1 MTDDSAS
8 AKIFVEFVAMI
19 VRCRIYTLLKDEM
32 LRNNAKS
39 NYMTVPASL
48 RELEKIE
55 MVRMSNGRHF
65 FTMALGEKCSLEP
78 IRPVTCTAP
87 M

>member
-1 MTDDSAS
+1 
-8 AKIFVEFVAMI
+8 MI

-55 MVRMSNGRHF
+55 MVRMSNGRYYLSQ
-65 FTMALGEKCSLEP
+65 AL
-78 IRPVTCTAP
+78 TATQKAILCAFQ
-87 M
+87 MDSDYVHCQANAIADTLKY